1 MKKSDFFCIFF
12 AIKFGQFKKKQYLC
26 IRFRSKMGQPRKVFL
41 KRGPQTILIFG
52 GSEEQ
57 NVVQS
62 SDMVASRTS
71 FSSSAIFEKMSIHNK
86 IVVQE
91 TNTNLEKSEL
101 VSSQTIL
108 HLINRLFWAI
118 L

>member
-1 MKKSDFFCIFF
+1 MKKVHFFCIFF

-91 TNTNLEKSEL
+91 TI
-101 VSSQTIL
+101 TIS
-108 HLINRLFWAI
+108 
-118 L
+118 

>member
-1 MKKSDFFCIFF
+1 MKNLL
-12 AIKFGQFKKKQYLC
+12 YLC

-41 KRGPQTILIFG
+41 KWGPQTILIFG

-91 TNTNLEKSEL
+91 NLYPPIL
-101 VSSQTIL
+101 ADPSSRKIL
-108 HLINRLFWAI
+108 HLINRLF
-118 L
+118 